1 MKKTSN
7 SFLDK
12 NDKNLFLE
20 GQAGGGSN
28 AIVNGGV
35 KKRRKT
41 IVTVTNLVSFS
52 LKIFT

>member
-20 GQAGGGSN
+20 GQAGGG
-28 AIVNGGV
+28 GGGGGGGG
-35 KKRRKT
+35 K
-41 IVTVTNLVSFS
+41 
-52 LKIFT
+52 

>member
-20 GQAGGGSN
+20 GQAGGRGGGSN
-28 AIVNGGV
+28 AKVNGGV
-35 KKRRKT
+35 KKGGK
-41 IVTVTNLVSFS
+41 L
-52 LKIFT
+52 

>member
-20 GQAGGGSN
+20 GQADGGGEGGGSN

-35 KKRRKT
+35 KKGGK
-41 IVTVTNLVSFS
+41 L
-52 LKIFT
+52 